1 MEIYFVRHGE
11 TQWNVEKK
19 IQGKTDI
26 PLNENGKR
34 QARLLAAELRM
45 WHDEGRF
52 EIVRAYT
59 SPQLRAAETARM
71 AAEALEVP
79 CIPIDGLR
87 EMDLGE
93 WEGQNWDD
101 IRAAYGEVYT
111 YWNEH
116 RRYTHTPGG
125 ESYQEVV
132 NRTLAA
138 LEEIIQ
144 QETGNVL
151 VVTHSAVIMALRCYL
166 EELPFEEMV
175 RRFKAKNTEIIEISS
190 EEIENAIQR
199 FHRGE

>member
-1 MEIYFVRHGE
+1 MPTDFARNLTEQRHRSKLS
-11 TQWNVEKK
+11 QK
-19 IQGKTDI
+19 
-26 PLNENGKR
+26 
-34 QARLLAAELRM
+34 A
-45 WHDEGRF
+45 
-52 EIVRAYT
+52 
-59 SPQLRAAETARM
+59 

-79 CIPIDGLR
+79 CIPVDGLR

-101 IRAAYGEVYT
+101 IRASYGEVYT

-132 NRTLAA
+132 DRTLAA

-144 QETGNVL
+144 QETGDVL